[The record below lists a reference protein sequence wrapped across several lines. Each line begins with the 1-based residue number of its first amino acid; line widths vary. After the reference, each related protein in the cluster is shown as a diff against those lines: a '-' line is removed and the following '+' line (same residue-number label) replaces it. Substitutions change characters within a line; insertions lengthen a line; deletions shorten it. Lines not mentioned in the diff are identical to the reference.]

1 MDGNRSVIVV
11 LPDGSLRLFL
21 PDGTPSGCDSGPNAV
36 ISDEISARRVLADFP
51 HHVLSTDPP
60 HSAASDPAARP
71 SPPLSTV
78 SPDSILVPA
87 KTYYLIAAAGAAG
100 DHSSEAPQESCFSS
114 EALRNH
120 DRDNGLLSSTDRRRA
135 VEGSDD
141 SSDSH
146 AFRAAAALSWQ
157 LSDDN
162 TIAAKSTQVNDFKP
176 PLRGGSPFVP
186 SPVEVSRRERECGIR
201 PFAVGDGG
209 NSRTAELVAAW
220 LDADSESDTSRADVG
235 IERILGAEPSQK
247 RNHTGFECSAN
258 RVAEWTRMLEMPP
271 RATLLRSYSS
281 TMLGVTAAG
290 AAAGGGSAA
299 AAAAAGGGVAE
310 WSFYERAQR
319 STQLLEVP
327 PPTAL
332 HRTRSSMTI
341 GAADAT
347 VVGAAG
353 GVAPVDWS
361 SSSSSLFAHQK
372 STQMMVC
379 TMPPPTALHRTR
391 NSVTIGSA
399 GGGVAAVDW
408 SSLYAPQKSTQ
419 IEMPFQGAN
428 RIYRRHTTGTAAAVA
443 DTVDTRLELARM
455 NRVECSIP
463 NKSGLRSRSERYSP
477 WSGCSNSGGTC
488 GKNQGGNETS
498 YSPWSGCSNS
508 DGTCGR
514 NQGGNQTSYS
524 PWSGCSNSGG
534 TCGKNQ
540 GGNEASY
547 SPWSDCSIGKGGC
560 SNGSNHRRDVSSS
573 HSPWGDYS
581 SSSSSIISSSN
592 GTSGRSSSSSN
603 GTSGIGQGRISGRS
617 YSTSATEQEWG
628 SDTNGC
634 SSGCYSLRVDEN
646 TVWPPQE
653 ACCSPLPLLQTH
665 SDVAGAATSME
676 DSTWQEDSALSVE
689 AASFT
694 AEPQQSQPRLIK
706 KQHSDTYLP
715 PSLYG
720 SSTAATA
727 AGTCAK
733 YGKIAKNGKTAK
745 SGSCTSR
752 VIPASSYTSITSAS
766 ECATNGGAAAAA
778 AAAAATPATGNA
790 SVASGKDA
798 AAQKHGMGS
807 RRSMSGGVGRLNQ
820 WFLGERNLACA
831 AATAAAETC

>member
-455 NRVECSIP
+455 NRVECRTKGETKP
-463 NKSGLRSRSERYSP
+463 ATAPGVAVATVAALAERTK
-477 WSGCSNSGGTC
+477 G
-488 GKNQGGNETS
+488 ETK
-498 YSPWSGCSNS
+498 PATAPGATVALARAAVATGRTT
-508 DGTCGR
+508 DGT
-514 NQGGNQTSYS
+514 
-524 PWSGCSNSGG
+524 
-534 TCGKNQ
+534 
-540 GGNEASY
+540 
-547 SPWSDCSIGKGGC
+547 
-560 SNGSNHRRDVSSS
+560 
-573 HSPWGDYS
+573 
-581 SSSSSIISSSN
+581 
-592 GTSGRSSSSSN
+592 
-603 GTSGIGQGRISGRS
+603 
-617 YSTSATEQEWG
+617 SA
-628 SDTNGC
+628 
-634 SSGCYSLRVDEN
+634 
-646 TVWPPQE
+646 
-653 ACCSPLPLLQTH
+653 
-665 SDVAGAATSME
+665 
-676 DSTWQEDSALSVE
+676 
-689 AASFT
+689 
-694 AEPQQSQPRLIK
+694 
-706 KQHSDTYLP
+706 
-715 PSLYG
+715 
-720 SSTAATA
+720 AATA
-727 AGTCAK
+727 LG
-733 YGKIAKNGKTAK
+733 
-745 SGSCTSR
+745 
-752 VIPASSYTSITSAS
+752 
-766 ECATNGGAAAAA
+766 ATIAAAAA
-778 AAAAATPATGNA
+778 ASSAAAMVP
-790 SVASGKDA
+790 VVEA
-798 AAQKHGMGS
+798 AA
-807 RRSMSGGVGRLNQ
+807 V
-820 WFLGERNLACA
+820 
-831 AATAAAETC
+831 ATEPVV